1 MTAYDEEKYHDS
13 ERSDSAD
20 QSADSHTG
28 DDHSDEQSNGHAQ
41 SNKQGLDTGSI
52 ILIVLVVLAII
63 ASIVMLIGSS
73 TAALKIALLAA
84 LWAAVG
90 GIFLVSRYRNQV
102 RDRED
107 ELYVREDL
115 YRAELERLRAQQE
128 TSQAIERLENS
139 SSVDMDVLAEIK
151 AELAFIREQLEELS
165 GREFTYEPA
174 ALQAEAR
181 RIMEIEAR
189 AHAAEANGKANGTG
203 TGTGYNSSY
212 ASSYGS
218 DFGDDAEPEFT
229 PVDYT
234 QAPAGKPSADAIAG
248 RIGNTPTY
256 PRNDNPLAEFIN
268 EMNSTAKDD
277 EPKAAAKPAAAAK
290 TPAEPVAEP
299 AAEKKAPK
307 AESKTD
313 SKTEAKPEAKAEP
326 EAKKD
331 SKKKSKSKASEA
343 VAKAEPKPE
352 AKPEKKAE
360 TKVEDK
366 AAAKVEDTQDEKP
379 KEFNTGSFQAV
390 RWDAGGDEAAKP
402 AAKQATQAEEEDEP
416 RGGRRRS
423 DAHRQGSVSVAELL
437 AAAKKR
443 EKDS

>member
-1 MTAYDEEKYHDS
+1 MTAYDEVKYHDS

-28 DDHSDEQSNGHAQ
+28 DDYSDDQSNGHAQ
-41 SNKQGLDTGSI
+41 SNKRGLDTGSI

-63 ASIVMLIGSS
+63 ASIVMLIASS

-115 YRAELERLRAQQE
+115 YHAELERLRAQQE

-151 AELAFIREQLEELS
+151 AELASIREQLEELS

-189 AHAAEANGKANGTG
+189 AHAAEANGNGAGAAAGTG
-203 TGTGYNSSY
+203 TGSNYNSSY
-212 ASSYGS
+212 ASSYGT

-248 RIGNTPTY
+248 RIGTTPTY

-268 EMNSTAKDD
+268 EMNSTAKD
-277 EPKAAAKPAAAAK
+277 ETPKPA
-290 TPAEPVAEP
+290 AEP
-299 AAEKKAPK
+299 AAEKKASK
-307 AESKTD
+307 TESKAD
-313 SKTEAKPEAKAEP
+313 SKAEAKPEP
-326 EAKKD
+326 QAKKD

-343 VAKAEPKPE
+343 AAKAAPQPE
-352 AKPEKKAE
+352 AKPEKKSESKA
-360 TKVEDK
+360 EDK
-366 AAAKVEDTQDEKP
+366 AEAKAEDTQDEKP

-402 AAKQATQAEEEDEP
+402 AAKHAPAEEEDEP

>member
-28 DDHSDEQSNGHAQ
+28 DDHSDDQSNGHAQ

-63 ASIVMLIGSS
+63 ASIVMLIASS

-115 YRAELERLRAQQE
+115 YHAELERLRAQQE
-128 TSQAIERLENS
+128 TRQAIEHLENS

-151 AELAFIREQLEELS
+151 AELASIREQLEELS

-189 AHAAEANGKANGTG
+189 AHAAEANGNGAGAAAGTG
-203 TGTGYNSSY
+203 TGSNYNSSSY
-212 ASSYGS
+212 ASSYGT

-229 PVDYT
+229 PVNYT

-268 EMNSTAKDD
+268 EMNSNAKDE
-277 EPKAAAKPAAAAK
+277 EPKPAAAAK
-290 TPAEPVAEP
+290 APAESVAEPVAEP
-299 AAEKKAPK
+299 AAEKNAPK
-307 AESKTD
+307 AET
-313 SKTEAKPEAKAEP
+313 
-326 EAKKD
+326 KKD
-331 SKKKSKSKASEA
+331 AKKKSKSKASEA
-343 VAKAEPKPE
+343 AAKAEPKPE

-360 TKVEDK
+360 SKVEDK
-366 AAAKVEDTQDEKP
+366 AENKAAAKAEDSQGEKP

-402 AAKQATQAEEEDEP
+402 AAKNATPAEEEDEP

>member
-28 DDHSDEQSNGHAQ
+28 DDYSDDQSNGHAQ

-63 ASIVMLIGSS
+63 ASIVMLIASS

-115 YRAELERLRAQQE
+115 YHAELERLRAQQE

-139 SSVDMDVLAEIK
+139 STIDMDVLAEIK
-151 AELAFIREQLEELS
+151 AELASIREQLEELS

-189 AHAAEANGKANGTG
+189 AHAAEANGN
-203 TGTGYNSSY
+203 GTGYNSSY

-268 EMNSTAKDD
+268 EMNSSAKDD

-299 AAEKKAPK
+299 VAEPAAEKKAPK
-307 AESKTD
+307 EESKAD
-313 SKTEAKPEAKAEP
+313 SKTEAKPETKA

-331 SKKKSKSKASEA
+331 SKKKSKSKVSEA
-343 VAKAEPKPE
+343 AAKVEPKPE
-352 AKPEKKAE
+352 AKPEKKSE

-366 AAAKVEDTQDEKP
+366 AAAKVEDSQDEKP

-402 AAKQATQAEEEDEP
+402 AAKHATPAEEEDEP
-416 RGGRRRS
+416 RSGRRRS